1 MQLLKPQYANK
12 VRNYLNEQFPGTWI
26 GRHGSMWPAR
36 SPDLTP
42 LDFFFWGVLKDRVY
56 AHKINNQEH
65 LKEIIMR
72 EASIIV
78 SDLQLLKKS
87 VFKWKWKDC

>member
-26 GRHGSMWPAR
+26 DVGVAEWPAR

-56 AHKINNQEH
+56 AHKVNN
-65 LKEIIMR
+65 
-72 EASIIV
+72 
-78 SDLQLLKKS
+78 
-87 VFKWKWKDC
+87 